1 MKKGAFLLKNGR
13 LFCNWRY
20 ARIDETPEAGEE
32 VRVVFVLKTM
42 KLLETM
48 NFMTQNQLT
57 KTRGLKKMND
67 FILVY
72 YYDGFHI
79 FQFIYV
85 SHSLVLCLFVF
96 KMADSY

>member
-1 MKKGAFLLKNGR
+1 
-13 LFCNWRY
+13 
-20 ARIDETPEAGEE
+20 
-32 VRVVFVLKTM
+32 
-42 KLLETM
+42 M